1 MNTLRHLA
9 ALSALELALAL
20 AATGA
25 CAQFVK
31 GNEAVSL
38 APDGTARVETP
49 PLPKATLWP
58 PCPATQAACTAVGW
72 RMVET
77 KDGLSECTEFYAR
90 PGTCR
95 ASTYGLKKRSRQWI
109 VKSKGHWLQCER
121 PDLGSRCISLGALP
135 NSVVQ

>member
-1 MNTLRHLA
+1 MKAFQHLA
-9 ALSALELALAL
+9 ALSSLAL

-38 APDGTARVETP
+38 SPDGSTKVETP

-58 PCPATQAACTAVGW
+58 PCPATRPTCTTGGW
-72 RMVET
+72 LMVET
-77 KDGLSECTEFYAR
+77 NEGLRECTELYAR

-95 ASTYGLKKRSRQWI
+95 ASSFGTEKRPRLWV
-109 VKSKGHWLQCER
+109 VKSKGQWLQCER
-121 PDLGSRCISLGALP
+121 PSLDSKCVTTKTLP
-135 NSVVQ
+135 NIIVQ